1 MRPQID
7 LFVYQPQFAADVM
20 SVKQNGIFGKAQQL
34 GDFLVGFAFFDQ
46 VGDFDFHRGKIKV
59 F

>member
-7 LFVYQPQFAADVM
+7 LFVFQPQFAADVV
-20 SVKQNGIFGKAQQL
+20 SVKQNGIFGKAQQIS
-34 GDFLVGFAFFDQ
+34 DFLVGSAFFDQ
-46 VGDFDFHRGKIKV
+46 VGDFDFHGGEVKI